1 MMFQAIV
8 FVVLLAGVPAQLM
21 FGQAAP
27 PAPKPA
33 QKKAPS
39 LDDQLFD
46 QVRRR
51 LANDPDVRGGAFQV
65 QVKDGVVTLN
75 GKVEKERY
83 KQKAE
88 KLAKKVKGVKS
99 VVNQLTVEQRT

>member
-1 MMFQAIV
+1 MI
-8 FVVLLAGVPAQLM
+8 
-21 FGQAAP
+21 GQAAP